1 MDFCGRISFSRSMF
15 STHRST
21 CCLGRQPV
29 NAVHLEE
36 INTLAGADRKP
47 KCIGGNRDVKLLSL
61 TWGLT
66 RKQSP
71 WGEEMGPKHLDYKEN
86 LSTKS
91 HYTIANYNQRYKQQ
105 NCHSD
110 SIWTCLRQHRGEREG
125 LSRAITPI
133 WLAGFTASFLS
144 LCLVQSLKAIIFGA
158 GSKDWNNLDLSQIC
172 LMLPI
177 DFFFPFKNKWTTLTV
192 QMALFPITGSG
203 GFSSSHRNTQITT

>member
-1 MDFCGRISFSRSMF
+1 MLSWQTTGQCRASRGDQYACRRWQK
-15 STHRST
+15 TQVHRWEQRCEAT
-21 CCLGRQPV
+21 QPD
-29 NAVHLEE
+29 LRT
-36 INTLAGADRKP
+36 NTQAKP
-47 KCIGGNRDVKLLSL
+47 L
-61 TWGLT
+61 
-66 RKQSP
+66 
-71 WGEEMGPKHLDYKEN
+71 GEEMGPKHLNYKEN